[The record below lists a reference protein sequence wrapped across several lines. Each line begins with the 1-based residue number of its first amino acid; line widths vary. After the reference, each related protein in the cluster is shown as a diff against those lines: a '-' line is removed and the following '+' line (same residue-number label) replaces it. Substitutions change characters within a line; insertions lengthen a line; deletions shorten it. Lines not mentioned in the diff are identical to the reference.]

1 MTYKLTLA
9 STSSSRKAL
18 LSQIGVTFSCASPS
32 ADESVIATETPANRA
47 SRLATLKAK
56 SIPSTQLNHWILG
69 SDQVATCE
77 GKLLR
82 KPLTEENALQQLLTS
97 RGKWV
102 TFHTAF
108 TLCGNDKI
116 IEHSVESRVKFRAD
130 STDAELRRYIELDEP
145 LFCAGSFKTESLGPL
160 IFDEIE
166 ASDPTAIQGLP
177 LITLAKALR
186 AIGINPLSNQ
196 RVSATTW

>member
-18 LSQIGVTFSCASPS
+18 LSQIRVTFTCESPC
-32 ADESVIATETPANRA
+32 ADESVIATEPPAHRA
-47 SRLATLKAK
+47 SRLATLKAQ
-56 SIPSTQLNHWILG
+56 SLPSRQLNHWILG

-77 GKLLR
+77 GELLR
-82 KPLTEENALQQLLTS
+82 KPHTKENALQQLITS

-108 TLCGNDKI
+108 TLCGNGKV
-116 IEHSVESRVKFRAD
+116 IEHLSQSRVKFRAD
-130 STDAELRRYIELDEP
+130 TTDAELRRYIQLDDP

-166 ASDPTAIQGLP
+166 AGDPTAIQGLP
-177 LITLAKALR
+177 LIAVARALR
-186 AIGINPLSNQ
+186 AIGINPLNTSD
-196 RVSATTW
+196 